1 MGGLWKKIPFTFAV
15 MTIGTLA
22 LTGFPFTAGY
32 YSKDAIIE
40 AAFACSQP
48 GASYG
53 FWLTALSAGLTSF
66 YSWRLVFMTFFGI
79 PRWAAA
85 GHDETGQDRIDDHH
99 GAHGHEGHALDPHES
114 PLVMLIPLG
123 VLAIGSLFAGVV
135 FTHDFIGEGAREFW
149 KDSLAMGSYG
159 QLFEGME
166 LIPFAAKQLP
176 TILMIAGFLIAL
188 LFYILAPSLPVRLAK
203 IAWPVYEFLLNK
215 WYFDELYDLIFVRPA
230 FALGRLFWKGGDG
243 AIIDRLGPDG
253 VAARVVDV
261 MGWAVRL
268 QSGYIYRY
276 AGAMVI
282 GLALVISWYMARG
295 LR

>member
-1 MGGLWKKIPFTFAV
+1 
-15 MTIGTLA
+15 
-22 LTGFPFTAGY
+22 
-32 YSKDAIIE
+32 
-40 AAFACSQP
+40 
-48 GASYG
+48 
-53 FWLTALSAGLTSF
+53 
-66 YSWRLVFMTFFGI
+66 YSWRLVFMTFFGV
-79 PRWAAA
+79 PRWATAGHGA
-85 GHDETGQDRIDDHH
+85 GHDPIDDHH

-123 VLAIGSLFAGVV
+123 VLAIGALFAGAV
-135 FTHDFIGEGAREFW
+135 FAPDFIGEGAQKFW

-159 QLFEGME
+159 QLREGME
-166 LIPFAAKQLP
+166 LIPFWAKELA
-176 TILMIAGFLIAL
+176 TFLMIAGFLITL
-188 LFYILAPSLPVRLAK
+188 WFYILVPSLPVRLAK
-203 IAWPVYEFLLNK
+203 IARPVYEFLLNK